1 MELLLGV
8 GDPFFVLSWDLDELI
23 NRCHF
28 LPLILARLSMKDDHH
43 QFVISLVDVFLDLKF
58 SKSTLGLKSP
68 ASSTKLTDLVSNR
81 TNTIK
86 E

>member
-28 LPLILARLSMKDDHH
+28 LPLILARLSMKDER
-43 QFVISLVDVFLDLKF
+43 QFVISLVDVF
-58 SKSTLGLKSP
+58 
-68 ASSTKLTDLVSNR
+68 
-81 TNTIK
+81 
-86 E
+86 